1 MSEDF
6 LPTGAG
12 PVTVGDWIRFLRDGR
27 LVISL
32 VEYIY
37 HYDPL
42 VNVSSGHGPGVCT
55 TDGFVYVDAIR
66 EIRRK
71 P

>member
-1 MSEDF
+1 MTQE

-12 PVTVGDWIRFLRDGR
+12 PVKVGDWVRFLRDGR
-27 LVISL
+27 LMISL

-42 VNVSSGHGPGVCT
+42 VDLSSGNSPGVYT
-55 TDGFVYVDAIR
+55 TDGFVYTEAIR

-71 P
+71 